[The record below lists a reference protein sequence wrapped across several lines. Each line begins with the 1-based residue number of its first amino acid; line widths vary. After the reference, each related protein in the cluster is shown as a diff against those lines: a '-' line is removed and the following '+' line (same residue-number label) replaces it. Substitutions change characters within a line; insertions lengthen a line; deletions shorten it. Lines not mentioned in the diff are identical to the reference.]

1 MTFTAQDI
9 VASRFWVSLFGE
21 LPNQAHEKPVMEYI
35 GAFLLQLVSNLSM
48 AQSVRDNTPDD
59 IKDYVYDQ
67 APCLFKGFRPFK
79 NVPRI
84 PFVKLLYVNF
94 NKNVLSRATVHKKA
108 RKAWRRI
115 DCEHVEANKK
125 LGEEDPG
132 NLADEENSSDSK
144 DIQDGM

>member
-1 MTFTAQDI
+1 M
-9 VASRFWVSLFGE
+9 
-21 LPNQAHEKPVMEYI
+21 
-35 GAFLLQLVSNLSM
+35 
-48 AQSVRDNTPDD
+48 
-59 IKDYVYDQ
+59 
-67 APCLFKGFRPFK
+67 FKGFRPFK

-115 DCEHVEANKK
+115 DCERVEANKK

-132 NLADEENSSDSK
+132 NVADEENSSDSK